1 MWGDT
6 HLHTNLSPDAQVN
19 KNTTVTP
26 HDACLFARGMAVI
39 SEDSRAK
46 VRLETSLD
54 FLAV

>member
-1 MWGDT
+1 LWGDT